1 MKIIDDNFEND
12 EYTKFIYT
20 NSRSLPPELCKE
32 IIEKFD
38 ESKNKYDGVTM
49 SGVNKQI
56 KDTKDLLMIGSE
68 WEKIAVTLSNEL
80 YYCLKKHLNAL
91 STKDDFKSKNNNSTV
106 ADYKIRFE
114 DISIE
119 RFMAQKYKAR
129 EGRYVYHN
137 DAMIDW
143 PKNKKRFMT
152 YLWYLNDVH
161 EGGET
166 TFNGEYQIKP
176 TTGKLILFPACWT
189 FPHCRK
195 MPISSDKYIITG
207 WIYTKTHS

>member
-1 MKIIDDNFEND
+1 MKIIDDEFEKD

-56 KDTKDLLMIGSE
+56 KDTKDLLMMGSE
-68 WEKIAVTLSNEL
+68 WERITVTLRNEL

-91 STKDDFKSKNNNSTV
+91 SIKDDFKSKNNNSTLE
-106 ADYKIRFE
+106 DFRIKFE

-119 RFMAQKYKAR
+119 SFMVQKYKAR

-137 DAMIDW
+137 DSMIDW

-152 YLWYLNDVH
+152 YLWYLNDVQ

-176 TTGKLILFPACWT
+176 TAGKLILFPACWT
-189 FPHCRK
+189 FPHCGK
-195 MPISSDKYIITG
+195 MPISDNKYIITG
-207 WIYTKTHS
+207 WIYTITHC